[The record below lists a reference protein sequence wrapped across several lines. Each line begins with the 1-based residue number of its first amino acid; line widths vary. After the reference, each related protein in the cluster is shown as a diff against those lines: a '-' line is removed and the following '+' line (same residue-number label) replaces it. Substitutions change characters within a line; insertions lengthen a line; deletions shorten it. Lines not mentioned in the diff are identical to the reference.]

1 MNREEEAGTSSGRV
15 YKSLLHITGL
25 GVRFPTRS
33 EDIRALDTVDLDINQ
48 GDHVAIIGESGCG
61 KTVLGLSV
69 MGLLPENARICGTIR
84 YRERDLLRTK
94 EQEMQQIRG
103 RELAMVMQNSACS
116 LNPVLNVGSQ
126 IAEPLVI
133 HHLMPAGNAHDEAIR
148 LLDAMGFDD
157 PTRAAQGYPHE
168 FSGGMRERILL
179 AIALACHP
187 DFVIADEPTSGLD
200 AVVKAQILLLMKEQ
214 MAGRTLLLITHDLG
228 AANYLCTRLVVMY
241 AGEII
246 EEGAMHDLITL
257 PKHPYTQGLLAS
269 LPSSG
274 FHPIPGMSPSADDL
288 PPGCRFFPRCSCAKD
303 ACSTSHPPLKLVGHN
318 RRVRCHRYD

>member
-1 MNREEEAGTSSGRV
+1 MNHEEGPATSSGRG
-15 YKSLLHITGL
+15 SGNLLHITGL
-25 GVRFPTRS
+25 AVRFPTRS
-33 EDIRALDTVDLDINQ
+33 EDICAVDTVDLDIDQ
-48 GDHVAIIGESGCG
+48 GDRVAIIGESGCG

-69 MGLLPENARICGTIR
+69 MGLLPENARVGGTIR
-84 YRERDLLRTK
+84 YRERDLLRTT
-94 EQEMQQIRG
+94 EPDLQRIRG
-103 RELAMVMQNSACS
+103 REIAMVMQNSAYS

-126 IAEPLVI
+126 IAEPLLI
-133 HHLMPAGNAHDEAIR
+133 HHLLPVGNAHDEAIR

-157 PTRAAQGYPHE
+157 PERAAQGYPHE

-187 DFVIADEPTSGLD
+187 DLVIADEPTSGLD
-200 AVVKAQILLLMKEQ
+200 AVVKAQILHLMKEQ

-274 FHPIPGMSPSADDL
+274 FHPIPGMSPSAANL
-288 PPGCRFFPRCSCAKD
+288 PPGCRFFPRCSCAMD
-303 ACSTSHPPLKLVGHN
+303 VCSTYHPLLKSVGHN